1 MYIKEILL
9 EDFRNYDNQKIN
21 LNENINVI
29 YGNNAQGK
37 TNIIE
42 AIFLCAYGKSFRAKK
57 DNDLIKFNKE
67 SSLVNISFE
76 RIDRQG
82 NIKVEIKDK
91 KNFFYK

>member
-91 KNFFYK
+91 KTFYK

>member
-9 EDFRNYDNQKIN
+9 ENFRNYDNQKIS
-21 LNENINVI
+21 LNKNINII

-57 DNDLIKFNKE
+57 DSDLIKFNKD
-67 SSLVNISFE
+67 SALANILYE
-76 RIDRQG
+76 RVDRQG
-82 NIKVEIKDK
+82 AIKAEIKDK
-91 KNFFYK
+91 KTFYK